1 MRRPAM
7 RRALASVAL
16 VALGATACVERVEI
30 VQGGGSG
37 PGGSTRPST
46 PTNVQG
52 GSAANG
58 PPAITGYEGESVSF
72 GTVPD
77 APKQASGEPI
87 KVGMINQENT
97 PLGSFPELRLGA
109 QAAIDFINEE
119 LGGVDGRPL
128 ELVPCITTF
137 SVEKSQ
143 KCAQDLVQQDVVA
156 VTGGIDITSSGSI
169 PVLEQNNLPYIG
181 GIPVNFAEM
190 QSPVSFQFSGGSPG
204 AFVAFAKHA
213 ADTGA
218 KKVVVAYADY
228 PPIKS
233 AAVDYG
239 VETLKKLGVP
249 EVIEVPFPVT
259 ATDLLP
265 VITKA
270 KEAGA
275 DAVMVGAADT
285 ACAPA
290 MKNAHDLGLTA
301 QMYLVGACAA
311 PSIADQIGHDAV
323 EGRIFNIENPSDLDD
338 VESTMYF
345 AAVAKHGSPELPAAS
360 AATISFRNVM
370 NLYALMVELGP
381 DNVTKDALMDKA
393 RAARDRPSFAGHAY
407 TCDGK
412 QIPDLPALC
421 APQQI
426 LVKRTGDDLTP
437 QTGWIDVPALVNAP
451 AQ

>member
-1 MRRPAM
+1 MGRPAI
-7 RRALASVAL
+7 RRILASIAL
-16 VALGATACVERVEI
+16 VALGATACVERVESG
-30 VQGGGSG
+30 QGGSTGA
-37 PGGSTRPST
+37 STRPST
-46 PTNVQG
+46 PANVQG

-58 PPAITGYEGESVSF
+58 PPAITGYEGEKVSF
-72 GTVPD
+72 GTIPD
-77 APKQASGEPI
+77 APKQATGNPI

-109 QAAIDFINEE
+109 QAAVDFINRE

-128 ELVPCITTF
+128 ELSPCITTF

-143 KCAQDLVQQDVVA
+143 QCAQDLVQQDVVA

-181 GIPVNFAEM
+181 GIPVNFTEM
-190 QSPVSFQFSGGSPG
+190 QSPMSFQFSGGAPG

-239 VETLKKLGVP
+239 VRTLEKLGVP
-249 EVIEVPFPVT
+249 EIVEVPFPVT

-270 KEAGA
+270 KESGA
-275 DAVMVGAADT
+275 DAVFVGAADT

-290 MKNAHDLGLTA
+290 MKNAHDLGLTS

-311 PSIADQIGHDAV
+311 PNIADQIGVEAV
-323 EGRIFNIENPSDLDD
+323 EGRIFNIENPSDPNDL
-338 VESTMYF
+338 ETAMYF

-381 DNVTKDALMDKA
+381 DNITKETLLEKV
-393 RAARDRPSFAGHAY
+393 RASRNRPSFAGHPY
-407 TCDGK
+407 TCDGA
-412 QIPDLPALC
+412 QMPDLRALC

-437 QTGWIDVPALVNAP
+437 QTDWIDVPAIVQAP